1 MEKEV
6 ENLIKENHE
15 LLTTKNAL
23 NIVKDD
29 LIAQV
34 DELQSQLAF
43 CKEENLQLLKI
54 QAMYRN
60 KIEKC
65 EEELRKNM
73 SQIDQLKAQIAQRNE
88 DSEEGVS
95 MSQRKRFTRVE
106 MARVLMERNQYKE
119 KLMELQEA
127 IKWTEFVRQNN
138 KNGAQEKKSVIWK
151 L

>member
-54 QAMYRN
+54 QEMYRS
-60 KIEKC
+60 KMDKC

-73 SQIDQLKAQIAQRNE
+73 SHIEQLKAQLTQRNE
-88 DSEEGVS
+88 VHS
-95 MSQRKRFTRVE
+95 
-106 MARVLMERNQYKE
+106 
-119 KLMELQEA
+119 
-127 IKWTEFVRQNN
+127 
-138 KNGAQEKKSVIWK
+138 KSANHS
-151 L
+151 

>member
-6 ENLIKENHE
+6 ENLIKENNE
-15 LLTTKNAL
+15 LLATKNAL

-54 QAMYRN
+54 QEMYRG
-60 KIEKC
+60 KVEKC

-73 SQIDQLKAQIAQRNE
+73 TQIEHYKAQLAQRNE
-88 DSEEGVS
+88 VS
-95 MSQRKRFTRVE
+95 SKIR
-106 MARVLMERNQYKE
+106 ASLW
-119 KLMELQEA
+119 
-127 IKWTEFVRQNN
+127 I
-138 KNGAQEKKSVIWK
+138 GAFLYLLI
-151 L
+151 